1 MLSTTVDDFYLSS
14 IDKQIEDIFF
24 QYKSSVFYI
33 TSPSD
38 TIKID
43 FLSLQIYRSK
53 FGTSLDQTHHI
64 YKNILSGYFEPGHTT
79 KNIDT
84 PIQVEPTFE
93 HDLANIVHLY
103 HLKSFVTMKIAIKVP
118 TTLLLGS
125 YYIFSNGPHPDLN
138 YAISR
143 LAVFIKAPTG
153 LAFEALHHLLQYLCH
168 HIHEPIFYPSHKLSS
183 EDLITYHWCK
193 DSCARVNNI

>member
-84 PIQVEPTFE
+84 PIQVDPMFE
-93 HDLANIVHLY
+93 HDLANSTPSSPEELRHY
-103 HLKSFVTMKIAIKVP
+103 EDRYKGPYNVTIGK
-118 TTLLLGS
+118 LLH
-125 YYIFSNGPHPDLN
+125 IQQWTP
-138 YAISR
+138 SR
-143 LAVFIKAPTG
+143 S
-153 LAFEALHHLLQYLCH
+153 ELCY
-168 HIHEPIFYPSHKLSS
+168 F
-183 EDLITYHWCK
+183 
-193 DSCARVNNI
+193 